1 MLLKGI
7 ELGNP
12 VKRKQGEVLLT
23 RGVFLFPRIVV
34 CPRHAVFLKYHTL
47 SQGEAQ

>member
-7 ELGNP
+7 AQGKY
-12 VKRKQGEVLLT
+12 VKRTQEEVLLT
-23 RGVFLFPRIVV
+23 RGVFLFPRIVL
-34 CPRHAVFLKYHTL
+34 CPRHAVFLKYNNL